1 MPVGYVMAGA
11 SILGGLAN
19 ANAAQNAAD
28 TQAGASRYAAD
39 IQNQMFNK
47 QNQQLA
53 PNRAAGY
60 QALNTLGSMGSGTY
74 GMYDANGNPTGTGT
88 GSGYLQHQFNAQDL
102 QAGLA
107 PNYDFMLQ
115 QGQMANQRAANAAG
129 GAIGGNALQGLNQFT
144 QDYAGNAYQNAFNNF
159 QTQRTGIYNTLAGIA
174 GLGQQAQNTTA
185 NLASN
190 TAGSLGQTAIGG
202 AAAQAAGTIG
212 AANSISG
219 GLQGAG
225 NAYFLN
231 NLMNR
236 NQSGYTPYST
246 PTTPDSSM
254 NYGLQPTQ
262 PLNNFGANNLMQE
275 D

>member
-1 MPVGYVMAGA
+1 MPWGYMAAA
-11 SILGGLAN
+11 SIGSGLLG

-28 TQAGASRYAAD
+28 TQAGAARYAAD
-39 IQNQMFNK
+39 IQKQMFDT

-60 QALNTLGSMGSGTY
+60 QALNTLGSLGSGTY

-88 GSGYLQHQFNAQDL
+88 GSGYLTHQFNATDL
-102 QAGLA
+102 QNGLA
-107 PNYDFMLQ
+107 PNYDFMLN
-115 QGQMANQRAANAAG
+115 QGQMTNQRAANVGG

-144 QDYAGNAYQNAFNNF
+144 QDYANNAYQNAFQNY

-212 AANSISG
+212 AANALSG
-219 GLQGAG
+219 GAQGAANG
-225 NAYFLN
+225 YFLN

-236 NQSGYTPYST
+236 NQGGYTPYST

-262 PLNNFGANNLMQE
+262 PLNNFGANLIQE
-275 D
+275 

>member
-11 SILGGLAN
+11 SLLGGLAG
-19 ANAAQNAAD
+19 ANASENAAN
-28 TQAGASRYAAD
+28 TQAGASKYAAD

-102 QAGLA
+102 KAGLA

-115 QGQMANQRAANAAG
+115 QGQMANQRAANTAG
-129 GAIGGNALQGLNQFT
+129 GAIGGNALQGLQNYT
-144 QDYAGNAYQNAFNNF
+144 QDYAGNAYQNAFNNY

-174 GLGQQAQNTTA
+174 GLGQNAQNTTA

-190 TAGSLGQTAIGG
+190 TAGALGQTAIGG

-212 AANSISG
+212 AANALSG
-219 GLQGAG
+219 GAQGAANG
-225 NAYFLN
+225 YFLN
-231 NLMNR
+231 NLMQNSQNGM
-236 NQSGYTPYST
+236 NQYSNSNGWANGGSGMVNVPGEGTMSIADFFRPS
-246 PTTPDSSM
+246 
-254 NYGLQPTQ
+254 
-262 PLNNFGANNLMQE
+262 
-275 D
+275 